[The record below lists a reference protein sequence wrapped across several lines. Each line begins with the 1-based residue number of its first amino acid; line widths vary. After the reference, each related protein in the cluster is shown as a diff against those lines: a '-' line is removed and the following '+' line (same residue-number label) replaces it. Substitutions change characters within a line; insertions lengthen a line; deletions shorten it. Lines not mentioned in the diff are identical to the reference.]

1 MNLIER
7 HASKTLKKFAGE
19 FPAVLITGARQTGKT
34 TILKSYTDEQGIDSL
49 TFDDPQE
56 ELSAKTDPKAFIEF
70 HKSPYMFDEIQYVP
84 ELFRYIKMSIDMD
97 RHNGMFFLTGSQ
109 QVPLAEKASE
119 SLAGRVGILQ
129 LYPLSQREIRNETF
143 DAPFIPN
150 KEYIN
155 YMFQRFKIFEYSV
168 EKTWNAVFRGGY
180 PELVATNID
189 FNDFFSSYVKT
200 YIQRDINK
208 LTQIENEMQFMQFIT
223 VVASRTGQLVN
234 YADMA
239 RDVGISE
246 VTAKK
251 WLSLLITSGLVY
263 MLKPYS
269 SNIEKRIVKT
279 PKLYFMDT
287 GLAAY
292 LTRWTNPHILRTGAM
307 AGNFFET
314 FVVSEIVKSFANQG
328 IDPPLYF
335 YRDKDKYEIDMLITI
350 DGTLYPIEI
359 KKTATPGI
367 ADAKNFFITQRIKN
381 IKIADPIIICN
392 CSGPVMVGKGVTAIP
407 VDWV

>member
-7 HASKTLKKFAGE
+7 HASRTIEKLAGE

-34 TILKSYTDEQGIDSL
+34 TVLKKYTDEHGIESL

-56 ELSAKTDPKAFIEF
+56 ELSAKTDPKTFMEF
-70 HKSPYMFDEIQYVP
+70 HKNPYMFDEIQYVP
-84 ELFRYIKMSIDMD
+84 DLFRYVKMSIDMN
-97 RHNGMFFLTGSQ
+97 RRNGMFFFTGSQ
-109 QVPLAEKASE
+109 QMPLAEKASE

-129 LYPLSQREIRNETF
+129 LYPLSLREIRNDGF
-143 DAPFIPN
+143 DVPFVPG
-150 KEYIN
+150 KEYISGR
-155 YMFQRFKIFEYSV
+155 FQAFKSFRYSAG
-168 EKTWNAVFRGGY
+168 ETWKAVFRGGY
-180 PELVATNID
+180 PEIAASGID

-208 LTQIENEMQFMQFIT
+208 ITQIENELQFMQFIT
-223 VVASRTGQLVN
+223 VVASRTGRLVN
-234 YADMA
+234 YADIS

-251 WLSLLITSGLVY
+251 WLSLLVTSGLVY
-263 MLKPYS
+263 LLKPYS
-269 SNIEKRIVKT
+269 ANIEKRTVKT

-292 LTRWTNPHILRTGAM
+292 LTKWTNPDILRNGAM

-314 FVVSEIVKSFANQG
+314 FVISEIVKSFANRG

-335 YRDKDKYEIDMLITI
+335 YRDKDKYEIDLLINV
-350 DGTLYPIEI
+350 DGMLYPVEI
-359 KKTATPGI
+359 KKTATPGPS
-367 ADAKNFFITQRIKN
+367 DAKNFFVLERIKQ
-381 IKIADPIIICN
+381 IEIAEPVIICN
-392 CSGPVMVGKGVTAIP
+392 CSGPVVVGKGVTAVP